1 MRIRWLCSFQIW
13 PGNCSWSI
21 EDSDELLAFSSIP
34 LYRIAVTMGN
44 IRCWKQ
50 KWGAHFW
57 AFLNSLNVHG
67 SSLAHLL
74 LVFLNSLN
82 VLGSSLVHLLLV
94 FLICETRM
102 TFLIVIPE
110 KNVQER
116 ESEGWEVLDMHH
128 FGMVF
133 FFLPSKLSHINISP
147 SCRKA
152 N

>member
-74 LVFLNSLN
+74 LVFLNLFSSFTSSISYLWDKNDIFDSYTREKCTGKREWGVGSL
-82 VLGSSLVHLLLV
+82 GYAS
-94 FLICETRM
+94 FWD
-102 TFLIVIPE
+102 
-110 KNVQER
+110 
-116 ESEGWEVLDMHH
+116 G
-128 FGMVF
+128 F
-133 FFLPSKLSHINISP
+133 FFPSQ
-147 SCRKA
+147 
-152 N
+152 